1 MGMFERVRER
11 ERIRVAPRPVC
22 PTPVI
27 TSAAQAASVITING
41 TDFGGTKS
49 FGTAEFK
56 VGTWYNIHGGTWND
70 TQITGDVVGQV
81 THVRMTNGCGE
92 ASNEYDFAPEGFIRR
107 IGQRVIRR
115 LRRRRKPLVRV

>member
-11 ERIRVAPRPVC
+11 DRIRVAVRPVC

-27 TSAAQAASVITING
+27 TSAAQVASAITING
-41 TDFGGTKS
+41 TDFGGTPS

-56 VGTWYNIHGGTWND
+56 VGTWYKVHISTWTD
-70 TQITGDVVGQV
+70 IKITGDVVGQV

-92 ASNEYDFAPEGFIRR
+92 ASNEYDFAPAGFVRR
-107 IGQRVIRR
+107 IGRR
-115 LRRRRKPLVRV
+115 IVRRIRRRRRLVRV